1 MILVNSPN
9 GRVGDT
15 ARSREEEFGKGARA
29 PAEGARFIDPRV
41 LTSIGNLDLLARIVV
56 DGFVSG
62 LHRAVFRGVST
73 EFAEHRPYAPGDD
86 IRQLDWRLYAR
97 TDRLSVKTYEAETNA
112 DLILALDVSRS
123 MDFAGQGI
131 NKLNYGRMLLASL
144 AHLAG
149 RQRDR
154 VGLAT
159 FDRSLVSYVPPSVRH
174 RDRVL
179 HTLESVVPGPGGEL
193 AGCLEALAG
202 ALVRRGIVVVVSD
215 FYLPPEE
222 AVRAL
227 ETLHV
232 RGHDVIAI
240 HLLDPAERELDVGAT
255 TMVEDM
261 ETGEQLPISTGALRD
276 EYQVLVRKHLD
287 GLSRGCGEHQVDYA
301 CFDTAMPLDHLLFR
315 YLSQRAK
322 WARVR

>member
-1 MILVNSPN
+1 VFGSGEDPVPPGESAGA
-9 GRVGDT
+9 GRRPT
-15 ARSREEEFGKGARA
+15 R
-29 PAEGARFIDPRV
+29 GARFIDPRV
-41 LTSIGNLDLLARIVV
+41 LASIGNLDLLARIVV

-112 DLILALDVSRS
+112 DLILALDISRS
-123 MDFAGQGI
+123 MNFEGRGI
-131 NKLNYGRMLLASL
+131 PKLDYARFLLASL

-159 FDRSLVSYVPPSVRH
+159 FDRALVSYVPPSVRH
-174 RDRVL
+174 RERVL
-179 HTLESVVPGPGGEL
+179 HTLECVEPGPGGDM
-193 AGCLEALAG
+193 GRCLEALAG
-202 ALVRRGIVVVVSD
+202 ALIRRGIVVVVSD
-215 FYLPPEE
+215 FYLSPDE

-227 ETLHV
+227 EALHV

-240 HLLDPAERELDVGAT
+240 HLIDPVERELDLGAT
-255 TMVEDM
+255 TVVEDM
-261 ETGEQLPISTGALRD
+261 ETGEQLPISPTALRD
-276 EYQVLVRKHLD
+276 EYQGLLRTHMEA
-287 GLSRGCGEHQVDYA
+287 LSRACGEHEVDYT
-301 CFDTAMPLDHLLFR
+301 CFDTATPLDHVLFR
-315 YLSQRAK
+315 YLSQRAR